1 MSPDIKTHGLSRV
14 FMTADTVG
22 GVWSYALELMAGL
35 ARRGIEIHLAVLG
48 PAPAPVL
55 EQARR
60 IAGVTAFAA
69 GLPLD
74 WTARSA
80 AELEHATEELV
91 RLAEAGGADV
101 IHLNTPGLAA
111 ARYPAPI
118 VAVAHSC
125 VATWWRACY
134 GGPLPDD
141 FVWRTAMTAR
151 GLRAADAIVT
161 PSASFAAAVA
171 ETYGSDLAIAPVLN
185 GRTLALPQPS
195 PVKQR
200 CVLAAG
206 RLWDEGKNVAA
217 LDRAAAQL
225 DAPFFAAGPVIG
237 PNGARIQLAYLQP
250 LGALDAE
257 RLASWYERASIFA
270 SAARYEPFGL
280 TALEAAG
287 AGAALVLSD
296 IPTFRELWDGA
307 AVFVADE
314 NAFGSVLQDLLDHPA
329 RVRDLAA
336 AARMRAMR
344 YSAEAMVDGLLDVYR
359 SAQARPRRAAA

>member
-1 MSPDIKTHGLSRV
+1 MSADIGVRRLSRV

-22 GVWSYALELMAGL
+22 GVWAYALELAAGL
-35 ARRGIEIHLAVLG
+35 ARRGIETDLAILG
-48 PAPAPVL
+48 PASPQAL
-55 EQARR
+55 EEVQR
-60 IAGVTAFAA
+60 IAGLTVSAT

-74 WTARSA
+74 WTARSE
-80 AELEHATEELV
+80 AELEHATEEL
-91 RLAEAGGADV
+91 RQLAEASRADV

-125 VATWWRACY
+125 VATWWHAVR

-141 FVWRTAMTAR
+141 FAWRTAATVR

-161 PSASFAAAVA
+161 PSASFAAALA
-171 ETYGSDLAIAPVLN
+171 ATYGRDLVITPVLN
-185 GRTLALPQPS
+185 GRTLAASRPS
-195 PVKQR
+195 PARQR
-200 CVLAAG
+200 CVLTAG
-206 RLWDEGKNVAA
+206 RLWDEGKNATA
-217 LDRAAAQL
+217 LDRAAAGL
-225 DAPFFAAGPVIG
+225 DAPFFAAGPATG
-237 PNGARIQLAYLQP
+237 PNGARVQLAHLKP
-250 LGALDAE
+250 LGTLDAG
-257 RLASWYERASIFA
+257 RLSSWYGRALLFA

-314 NAFGSVLQDLLDHPA
+314 DAFGPVLQDLLDRPA
-329 RVRDLAA
+329 RVRALAA
-336 AARMRAMR
+336 AARTRARR
-344 YSAEAMVDGLLDVYR
+344 YSADAMVDGVLAVYR
-359 SAQARPRRAAA
+359 SALARPRRAAA